1 MSSDIK
7 DTSSN
12 NNNDINNKKKL
23 NNIEELSK
31 LLADDILNIIKN
43 KIPTDSKIRAQGCS
57 DEFICGD
64 YWCGTYHHIKQ
75 TDSV

>member
-43 KIPTDSKIRAQGCS
+43 NLSNNEIQNIMLLEPEALDC
-57 DEFICGD
+57 
-64 YWCGTYHHIKQ
+64 Q
-75 TDSV
+75 TKFRCADHKCQSF